1 VRYALVEKLE
11 IIMSSYAGKYI
22 GSTPQHYD
30 EFLGPLIF
38 VDYAADIAQRV
49 AAGNPF
55 VKGYVRFVNLGP
67 PALSAECPGCLR

>member
-1 VRYALVEKLE
+1 
-11 IIMSSYAGKYI
+11 MQ
-22 GSTPQHYD
+22 GSTLAARRSIMMN
-30 EFLGPLIF
+30 FGPLIF

-67 PALSAECPGCLR
+67 SALSAECPACLR

>member
-1 VRYALVEKLE
+1 VEKLE

-38 VDYAADIAQRV
+38 VDYAADIAQRE
-49 AAGNPF
+49 
-55 VKGYVRFVNLGP
+55 GP
-67 PALSAECPGCLR
+67 HIASRRRSVGPGSMTR